1 MFYNPT
7 FIESTTYTPYQK
19 EKENNYFVKKKLC
32 GCVYVG
38 GEERG
43 AGN

>member
-1 MFYNPT
+1 
-7 FIESTTYTPYQK
+7 
-19 EKENNYFVKKKLC
+19 VKKKLC

-43 AGN
+43 AGNWTQSLVNTRHAFWH